1 MSTAPLIPLSEFS
14 RNHQAFPVPVSSRAA
29 ACLLTSL
36 LYLLFAF
43 LLLQQALR
51 APPETQTVEAT
62 AILLP
67 DTPKRK
73 LAPLPPPFLAHLIRP
88 KVEAIAPP
96 TFTIA
101 LAGPVGRAQLPASAA
116 KTSPNDGGV
125 PAGTGAQGAGAS
137 ANGSNGNG
145 DGLAGCFDEAWGGS
159 VTERVGRFFYYPDAA
174 RAKHATGWVMVHF
187 IVRSDGLLRLLE
199 IGKSSGNQALDDAAF
214 DIVRRAQPLPRMP
227 DRMHPDW
234 IDLQLPVNFGVP
246 DLHLNPAREIAA
258 EACRLASLGE
268 MPRFGVT
275 WEKSCPRAAPRHR
288 IPPP

>member
-14 RNHQAFPVPVSSRAA
+14 RDHQPFRVPVSSRAA

-43 LLLQQALR
+43 FLLQQDLR
-51 APPETQTVEAT
+51 AAPEKQTVETT
-62 AILLP
+62 AILLSH
-67 DTPKRK
+67 TPKRK

-101 LAGPVGRAQLPASAA
+101 SAGPVAPAQLPASRA
-116 KTSPNDGGV
+116 KTSPIDGGL
-125 PAGTGAQGAGAS
+125 PAGTGAKGAGAS

-145 DGLAGCFDEAWGGS
+145 DGLAGCFDEAWGRS
-159 VTERVGRFFYYPDAA
+159 VTEWVGRFFYYPGAA
-174 RAKHATGWVMVHF
+174 RAKHATGWVMVRF
-187 IVRSDGLLRLLE
+187 IVRSDGRLRLLE
-199 IGKSSGNQALDDAAF
+199 IGKSSGNQALDAAAY

-227 DRMHPDW
+227 DRMHLDW

-246 DLHLNPAREIAA
+246 DLHLNPSPGD
-258 EACRLASLGE
+258 CG
-268 MPRFGVT
+268 
-275 WEKSCPRAAPRHR
+275 
-288 IPPP
+288 